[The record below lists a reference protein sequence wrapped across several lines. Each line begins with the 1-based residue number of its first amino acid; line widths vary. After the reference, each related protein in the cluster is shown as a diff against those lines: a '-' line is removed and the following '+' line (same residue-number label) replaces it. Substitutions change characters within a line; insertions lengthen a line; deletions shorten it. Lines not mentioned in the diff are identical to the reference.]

1 MFIFDI
7 SKWVPKFIL
16 WDKNGYAL
24 AKAIEAG
31 LQKMN
36 DIIRQGVDCI
46 TDYDTMPEWRLDE
59 LAWETNF
66 LYDYSADVE
75 IKRRLLKN
83 VFYIYRRLGTKAAV
97 ENALQ
102 AIFPGSDLQEW
113 FEYGGEPFYFRMEIE
128 LPDSG
133 ITPEQQARAL
143 RSILFYKNARS
154 VLEGINYTREV
165 TGDTKIGA
173 CTAAMDYIEVWPQV
187 VERLD
192 ATGDIITTGAVAM
205 QPRLEVFPAADIQQE
220 PANKKSSPK

>member
-66 LYDYSADVE
+66 LYDYSAGVE
-75 IKRRLLKN
+75 TKRRLLKD
-83 VFYIYRRLGTKAAV
+83 VFFIYRRLGTKAAV

-102 AIFPGSDLQEW
+102 AIFPGSVLQEW

-133 ITPEQQARAL
+133 ITPEQLERAL
-143 RSILFYKNARS
+143 RRIVFYKNARS
-154 VLEGINYTREV
+154 VLEGLNFDRNVSAQIMTAGIAV
-165 TGDTKIGA
+165 TN
-173 CTAAMDYIEVWPQV
+173 
-187 VERLD
+187 
-192 ATGDIITTGAVAM
+192 
-205 QPRLEVFPAADIQQE
+205 PRVEVFPE
-220 PANKKSSPK
+220 KEE

>member
-1 MFIFDI
+1 MFTFDI
-7 SKWVPKFIL
+7 TKWVPKFIL

-31 LQKMN
+31 LQMMN
-36 DIIRQGVDCI
+36 AAAKKGVDCI

-75 IKRRLLKN
+75 TKRRLLQN
-83 VFYIYRRLGTKAAV
+83 VFDIYRRLGTKAAV

-113 FEYGGEPFYFRMEIE
+113 FEYDGEPYHFRMEIE
-128 LPDSG
+128 IPVGGLPPD
-133 ITPEQQARAL
+133 QQERAL

-154 VLEGINYTREV
+154 VLEGINYSRTIS
-165 TGDTKIGA
+165 GGTKIGA
-173 CTAAMDYIEVWPQV
+173 CTAALDYIEIWPDI
-187 VERLD
+187 VEELD
-192 ATGDIITTGAVAM
+192 ISWKVLTAGAVAT
-205 QPRLEVFPAADIQQE
+205 QPRLEVYPAAD
-220 PANKKSSPK
+220 N

>member
-1 MFIFDI
+1 MFKIDI

-31 LQKMN
+31 LQMMN
-36 DIIRQGVDCI
+36 DAVKKGVDCI
-46 TDYDTMPEWRLDE
+46 VDYDTMPEWRLDE

-83 VFYIYRRLGTKAAV
+83 VFDIYRRLGTAAAV
-97 ENALQ
+97 ENALR

-113 FEYGGEPFYFRMEIE
+113 FEYGGEPYYFRLEIE

-133 ITPEQQARAL
+133 ITAEQQERAL
-143 RSILFYKNARS
+143 RSILFYKNVRS
-154 VLEGINYTREV
+154 VLEGMNYTREV
-165 TGDTKIGA
+165 SGETKIGA
-173 CTAAMDYIEVWPQV
+173 YTGVIERVEIWPEL
-187 VERLD
+187 VERLE
-192 ATGDIITTGAVAM
+192 ATADILTTGAVVT
-205 QPRLEVFPAADIQQE
+205 QPRLEVYPAAD
-220 PANKKSSPK
+220 N